1 LMSRQ
6 VPKNCFLKE
15 LGHRNFRAIFSVIV
29 FMGHRKCW
37 GMLFKAIHLK
47 SFQEKCFLF
56 GYHGCVELDF
66 FVES

>member
-6 VPKNCFLKE
+6 VPKNCVLKD

-37 GMLFKAIHLK
+37 GMLFKVIVVRVA
-47 SFQEKCFLF
+47 SSLF
-56 GYHGCVELDF
+56 KRNASCSVTMD
-66 FVES
+66 VWS